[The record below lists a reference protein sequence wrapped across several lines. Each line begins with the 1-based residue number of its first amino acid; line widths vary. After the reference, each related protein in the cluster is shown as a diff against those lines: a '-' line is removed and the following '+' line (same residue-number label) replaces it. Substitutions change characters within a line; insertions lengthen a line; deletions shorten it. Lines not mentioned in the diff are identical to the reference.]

1 MIPNILNKGDTIG
14 IIAPASGSDA
24 EAFNTYIANMKNLGF
39 NIIEGK
45 NMRNSDFYLS
55 ASDLERAHDFNEM
68 FRNKDVKAIICFR
81 GGYGSMRM
89 IDHIDLSLIKRNPKF
104 FCGYSDITLLLNYIN
119 AKTNLVTFHGPVVKS
134 NFCDSL
140 TRESL
145 IETLTTPLKDKIIDF
160 STFPE
165 VMSFNEDIVNSPIV
179 GGNLSIICSSLCT
192 PYEIDTHKKI
202 LLIEEVNEAPYSIDR
217 MLTQLKCAKKLNSC
231 SGFLIG
237 HLTPKNPE
245 LLQVVLSILLPL
257 NKPILVGLPIGHSYP
272 NLTIPIGLK
281 CTVDFHCKKIIF

>member
-14 IIAPASGSDA
+14 VIAPASGSDK
-24 EAFNTYIANMKNLGF
+24 ETFDTYISNLKNLGF
-39 NIIEGK
+39 NIIEGE
-45 NMRNSDFYLS
+45 NMRNSNSYLS
-55 ASDLERAHDFNEM
+55 ANDLERAHDLNEM
-68 FRNKDVKAIICFR
+68 FRNEDVKAIICFR

-89 IDHIDLSLIKRNPKF
+89 IKYIDLSLIKKNPKF

-119 AKTNLVTFHGPVVKS
+119 NKTNLVTFHGPVVKS
-134 NFCDSL
+134 NFSDSL

-145 IETLTTPLKDKIIDF
+145 IKTLTTPLKGTILDF
-160 STFPE
+160 SSFPE
-165 VMSFNEDIVNSPIV
+165 VMSFHKDIVHSSIV
-179 GGNLSIICSSLCT
+179 GGNLSIICSSLGT

-202 LLIEEVNEAPYSIDR
+202 LLLEEVNEAPYAIDR
-217 MLTQLKCAKKLNSC
+217 MLTQLRYAKKLDNC

-237 HLTPKNPE
+237 HLTPKNPD
-245 LLQVVLSILLPL
+245 LLQVVLNILLPL
-257 NKPILVGLPIGHSYP
+257 NKPILIELPIGHSYP